1 LNTTLL
7 YFAGE
12 VPCRRKAVHSFPIV
26 HFSDGW
32 KPCPSFID
40 RSFLFEVLSTPIHAD
55 HFAIATMK
63 VFSVLLNFAAL
74 ALAASRTT
82 APSGA
87 LVVGS
92 GQKYTT
98 ST

>member
-1 LNTTLL
+1 
-7 YFAGE
+7 
-12 VPCRRKAVHSFPIV
+12 
-26 HFSDGW
+26 
-32 KPCPSFID
+32 
-40 RSFLFEVLSTPIHAD
+40 
-55 HFAIATMK
+55 MK
-63 VFSVLLNFAAL
+63 VFSVLINFVAL

-98 ST
+98 SKRYLLFERANPPTDPSL

>member
-1 LNTTLL
+1 
-7 YFAGE
+7 
-12 VPCRRKAVHSFPIV
+12 
-26 HFSDGW
+26 
-32 KPCPSFID
+32 
-40 RSFLFEVLSTPIHAD
+40 
-55 HFAIATMK
+55 MK